1 MAHPHIHV
9 HGSKTELEEYMK
21 LSSYRWVV
29 LTVFMFNI
37 AMSTLVWLTFASI
50 SRDAALVY
58 TNGNVDYIDFLSLLF
73 LVFSILF
80 TFPSVWCIERFGL
93 KWGTGIGVL
102 FLNVFGALRVFSP
115 NYSWLFAS
123 TAACAVGQPFILN
136 SISKVSSNW
145 FPEREEVLASGLLT
159 MSIFVGIVIAM
170 FAPDFIIPHYRQFGT
185 VKEGIDVL
193 LYLNALAAVISLI
206 LFFIFVRDK
215 PKVPPNPI
223 AAEKKVTMTVGLKAL
238 FKNRDFIL
246 LLGVFFVGL
255 GAFNAILTKIDFIFK
270 DRPLGIDSTLVP
282 GIMGGLLTVG
292 GIIGAVIISALSDTF
307 HRRKIFLALAAGLA
321 VPLTILIQYASSI
334 WIVGICSFIFGFFL
348 VSALPVGLMYAVD
361 KTHPVPEATSNGI
374 LMLSGQITGIIFVL
388 FFNMMLL
395 SFLFGVSLILVFL
408 MTEIDQKKAFT

>member
-1 MAHPHIHV
+1 
-9 HGSKTELEEYMK
+9 
-21 LSSYRWVV
+21 
-29 LTVFMFNI
+29 
-37 AMSTLVWLTFASI
+37 
-50 SRDAALVY
+50 
-58 TNGNVDYIDFLSLLF
+58 
-73 LVFSILF
+73 
-80 TFPSVWCIERFGL
+80 
-93 KWGTGIGVL
+93 
-102 FLNVFGALRVFSP
+102 
-115 NYSWLFAS
+115 
-123 TAACAVGQPFILN
+123 
-136 SISKVSSNW
+136 
-145 FPEREEVLASGLLT
+145 
-159 MSIFVGIVIAM
+159 
-170 FAPDFIIPHYRQFGT
+170 
-185 VKEGIDVL
+185 
-193 LYLNALAAVISLI
+193 
-206 LFFIFVRDK
+206 
-215 PKVPPNPI
+215 
-223 AAEKKVTMTVGLKAL
+223 
-238 FKNRDFIL
+238 
-246 LLGVFFVGL
+246 VGL

-408 MTEIDQKKAFT
+408 MTEINQKKAFT